1 MVDRRPL
8 HAEGNI
14 HIESW
19 LYRSDMIGVRDHE
32 KDLSIGPRRTSIRAK
47 GYSQVARRMYPS
59 RDRGHPSGLMV
70 TGKQAEGSIPRP
82 GGLLRCS
89 LMDAGKQAQGST
101 LSRAADTHGP
111 SWSQGNDEKDAS
123 LGRKACA
130 HRVTSTPATEGK
142 AHRFADRARPCALIE
157 VRIRRRAPGMHRE
170 GRGPGS
176 LRYRHRPGEPY
187 SIAPMRGSLRAL
199 GVGVRREGA
208 SFVRGR
214 GGASGQGRMHV
225 RHDRRRRG
233 L

>member
-1 MVDRRPL
+1 MRPDG
-8 HAEGNI
+8 HWQAGTRK
-14 HIESW
+14 HPFASC
-19 LYRSDMIGVRDHE
+19 
-32 KDLSIGPRRTSIRAK
+32 
-47 GYSQVARRMYPS
+47 
-59 RDRGHPSGLMV
+59 GHPWALMV
-70 TGKQAEGSIPRP
+70 PRKRREGCIAR
-82 GGLLRCS
+82 G
-89 LMDAGKQAQGST
+89 T
-101 LSRAADTHGP
+101 
-111 SWSQGNDEKDAS
+111 
-123 LGRKACA
+123 ACG
-130 HRVTSTPATEGK
+130 HRVASTPASEGK

-199 GVGVRREGA
+199 GVGVRREGP
-208 SFVRGR
+208 SLVRGR